1 MDRLPPAAGFFDP
14 TPMILLQ
21 NIQFDGAPVNLF
33 IQGQRICRILPFPET
48 GGLTADETVDCTG
61 KAVIPGFVNMHTHAA
76 MVLLRGITE
85 DVPLHDWLSRIWAME
100 AKMDE
105 EFIYWGTKLAC
116 LEMIKSGTTT
126 FNDQY
131 WFAPFARDAAVEMGI
146 RPYISF
152 VILDNFDKETAEK
165 QRRKCLKLYERSLDW
180 SEASHLAMSVH
191 SVYTVS
197 EEMILWASDFAREHG
212 MKLHIH
218 VSETEKED
226 IDCRKAHNGL
236 SPTEYL
242 DSLGV
247 LGPHVIAAHSL
258 WLSDHDVE
266 LMGRHKV
273 NCVHN
278 INSNAKLS
286 SGYCFRYDEL
296 RDAGANVCLGTDGA
310 SSSNNL
316 DMLETMKTTALFQKA
331 WRKDPSRMPL
341 HELMDAATINGG
353 RALGIDTGEIREGAL
368 ADLSIVDIDNSYFL
382 SPGSFLAN
390 LVYTAHSDVISSVI
404 AQGRFVMRDR
414 VVEGEAEIL
423 SEARKVLKQI
433 L

>member
-1 MDRLPPAAGFFDP
+1 
-14 TPMILLQ
+14 MILLR
-21 NIQFDGAPVNLF
+21 NIQLDGSPVNLF
-33 IQGQRICRILPFPET
+33 IDGDHIRRILPFPQT
-48 GGLTADETVDCTG
+48 DGLVADETVDCTG
-61 KAVIPGFVNMHTHAA
+61 KAVIPGFINMHTHAA

-85 DVPLHDWLSRIWAME
+85 DVPLQPWLEKIWAME

-105 EFIYWGTKLAC
+105 EFIYWGTKVAC
-116 LEMIKSGTTT
+116 LEMIRSGTTT

-131 WFAPFARDAAVEMGI
+131 WFAPYARQAAREMGI

-152 VILDNFDKETAEK
+152 VILDHFDKATAEN
-165 QRRKCLKLYERSLDW
+165 QRRKCLKLYERSRDW
-180 SEASHLAMSVH
+180 DEASHLAMSVH

-197 EEMILWASDFAREHG
+197 EEMILWASEFAVDHG
-212 MKLHIH
+212 MKLHVH
-218 VSETEKED
+218 LAETRKED
-226 IDCRKAHNGL
+226 FDCKKAHGGL

-266 LMGRHKV
+266 ILGRHKV

-286 SGYCFRYDEL
+286 SGFRFRYDEL

-316 DMLETMKTTALFQKA
+316 DMLETMKTSALFQKA
-331 WRKDPSRMPL
+331 WREDPSRMPL
-341 HELMDAATINGG
+341 HELMDAATVNGA
-353 RALGIDTGEIREGAL
+353 RALGLDTGEIREGAI
-368 ADLSIVDIDNSYFL
+368 ADLSIVDTDNSAFL

-390 LVYTAHSDVISSVI
+390 LVYAAHSEVISSVV
-404 AQGRFVMRDR
+404 ARGRFVMRDR
-414 VVEGEAEIL
+414 VVPGEDEIL
-423 SEARKVLKQI
+423 TEARKVLKQI
-433 L
+433 Q

>member
-1 MDRLPPAAGFFDP
+1 
-14 TPMILLQ
+14 MIQLR
-21 NIQFDGAPVNLF
+21 NIQRDGVPVNLF
-33 IQGQRICRILPFPET
+33 IQGDRIHRILPFPEE
-48 GGLTADETVDCTG
+48 GGLVADEVVDCTG

-85 DVPLHDWLSRIWAME
+85 DVPLDRWLDRIWAME

-105 EFIYWGTKLAC
+105 EFVYWGTRVAC

-131 WFAPFARDAAVEMGI
+131 WFAPYARQAAVEMGI

-152 VILDNFDKETAEK
+152 VILDQFDKEIAEK
-165 QRRKCLKLYERSLDW
+165 QRRKCIKLYELSREWD
-180 SEASHLAMSVH
+180 EHSHLAMSVH

-197 EEMILWASDFAREHG
+197 EEMIVWASQFAVDHG

-218 VSETEKED
+218 LSETRKENE
-226 IDCRKAHNGL
+226 DCKKAHGGL

-247 LGPHVIAAHSL
+247 LGPHVIAAHSI

-266 LMGRHKV
+266 LLGRHRV

-278 INSNAKLS
+278 INSNAKLA
-286 SGYCFRYDEL
+286 SGYQFRHNAL
-296 RDAGANVCLGTDGA
+296 KAAGANICLGTDGA

-316 DMLETMKTTALFQKA
+316 DMLETMKTSALFQKA
-331 WRKDPSRMPL
+331 WENDPSAMPL
-341 HELMDAATINGG
+341 QDLMDSATVNGA
-353 RALGIDTGEIREGAL
+353 RALGLDTGVIREGAI
-368 ADLSIVDIDNSYFL
+368 ADLSIVDIDNVYFL

-390 LVYTAHSDVISSVI
+390 LVYAAHSDTISSVI
-404 AQGRFVMRDR
+404 ASGRFVMRDR
-414 VVEGEAEIL
+414 VVPGEAEIL
-423 SEARKVLKQI
+423 TEARKVLKQI
-433 L
+433 Q

>member
-1 MDRLPPAAGFFDP
+1 
-14 TPMILLQ
+14 MILLQ
-21 NIQFDGAPVNLF
+21 NIQLDGAPVNLF
-33 IQGQRICRILPFPET
+33 IDGRLIRRILPFPET
-48 GGLTADETVDCTG
+48 GGLVADETVDCTG
-61 KAVIPGFVNMHTHAA
+61 KAVIPGFINMHTHAA

-85 DVPLHDWLSRIWAME
+85 DVPLQPWLERIWAME

-105 EFIYWGTKLAC
+105 EFIYWGTKVAC

-131 WFAPFARDAAVEMGI
+131 WFAPYARQAAREMGI

-152 VILDNFDKETAEK
+152 VILDQFNRETAAN
-165 QRRKCLKLYERSLDW
+165 QRRKCLKLYDRSREWD
-180 SEASHLAMSVH
+180 EASHLAMSVH

-226 IDCRKAHNGL
+226 IDCRKAHDGM

-258 WLSDHDVE
+258 WLSEHDVQ
-266 LMGRHKV
+266 LMGKHRV

-286 SGYCFRYDEL
+286 SGYRFRYNEL

-331 WRKDPSRMPL
+331 WREDPSQMPL
-341 HELMDAATINGG
+341 RELMDAATVNGA
-353 RALGIDTGEIREGAL
+353 RALDLDTDVVREGAI
-368 ADLSIVDIDNSYFL
+368 ADLSIVDTGNSCFL
-382 SPGSFLAN
+382 SPGSFLGN
-390 LVYTAHSDVISSVI
+390 LVYAAHSDVISSVI
-404 AQGRFVMRDR
+404 AQGKFVMRDR

-423 SEARKVLKQI
+423 QEARKVLTQV

>member
-1 MDRLPPAAGFFDP
+1 
-14 TPMILLQ
+14 MILLQ
-21 NIQFDGAPVNLF
+21 NILLDGVPVNLF
-33 IQGQRICRILPFPET
+33 IQGQRIHRILPFPET
-48 GGLTADETVDCTG
+48 GGLEAGETVDCTG

-85 DVPLHDWLSRIWAME
+85 DVPLHDWLERIWAME
-100 AKMDE
+100 ARIDKQ
-105 EFIYWGTKLAC
+105 FIYWGTKLAC

-131 WFAPFARDAAVEMGI
+131 WFAPYARKAAVEMGI

-152 VILDNFDKETAEK
+152 VILDNFNPETAET
-165 QRRKCLKLYERSLDW
+165 QRRKCLSLYEQSQDW
-180 SEASHLAMSVH
+180 NEASHLAMSVH

-218 VSETEKED
+218 VSETEKENR
-226 IDCRKAHNGL
+226 DCREAHGGL

-242 DSLGV
+242 DALGV
-247 LGPHVIAAHSL
+247 LGPHVVAAHCL

-266 LMGRHKV
+266 LMGRHRV

-286 SGYCFRYDEL
+286 SGYRFRYDEL
-296 RDAGANVCLGTDGA
+296 RDAGANICLGTDGA

-316 DMLETMKTTALFQKA
+316 DMLETMKTSALFQKA
-331 WRKDPSRMPL
+331 WREDPSRMPL
-341 HELMDAATINGG
+341 HELMDAATVNGG
-353 RALGIDTGEIREGAL
+353 RALGIDTGVIREGAL

-423 SEARKVLKQI
+423 SEARKVLKQ
-433 L
+433 LQ

>member
-1 MDRLPPAAGFFDP
+1 
-14 TPMILLQ
+14 MILLR
-21 NIQFDGAPVNLF
+21 NILLDGKPVNLF
-33 IQGQRICRILPFPET
+33 IQGERIHRILPFPDE

-61 KAVIPGFVNMHTHAA
+61 KVVIPGFINMHTHAA

-85 DVPLHDWLSRIWAME
+85 DVPLDQWLEQIWAME

-105 EFIYWGTKLAC
+105 QFVYWGTRLAC
-116 LEMIKSGTTT
+116 LEMIRSGTTT

-131 WFAPFARDAAVEMGI
+131 WFAPYARQAAVEMGI

-152 VILDNFDKETAEK
+152 VILDNFDKTKAEH
-165 QRRKCLKLYERSLDW
+165 QRRKCMKLYEESLGWTD
-180 SEASHLAMSVH
+180 AAHLAMSVH
-191 SVYTVS
+191 AVYTVS
-197 EEMILWASDFAREHG
+197 EEMILWASQFAVEHG
-212 MKLHIH
+212 MRLHIH
-218 VSETEKED
+218 LSETEKENL
-226 IDCRKAHNGL
+226 DCMQAHGGL

-247 LGPHVIAAHSL
+247 LGPHVIAAHTI

-266 LMGRHKV
+266 LLGKHRV

-278 INSNAKLS
+278 INSNAKLA
-286 SGYCFRYDEL
+286 SGFRFRFEDL
-296 RDAGANVCLGTDGA
+296 KQAGANVCLGTDGA

-316 DMLETMKTTALFQKA
+316 DMLETMKTSALFEKA
-331 WRKDPSRMPL
+331 WRKDPSAMPL
-341 HELMDAATINGG
+341 HELMDCATVNGA
-353 RALGIDTGEIREGAL
+353 RALGLNTGEVREGAI
-368 ADLSIVDIDNSYFL
+368 ADLSIVDIDNSYFI

-404 AQGRFVMRDR
+404 AAGKFVMRDR
-414 VVEGEAEIL
+414 KVEGEEEIL
-423 SEARKVLKQI
+423 AGARSVLPQI

>member
-1 MDRLPPAAGFFDP
+1 
-14 TPMILLQ
+14 MILLQ
-21 NIQFDGAPVNLF
+21 NIQLDGAPVNLF
-33 IQGQRICRILPFPET
+33 IDGRLIRRILPFPET
-48 GGLTADETVDCTG
+48 GGLVADETVDCTG
-61 KAVIPGFVNMHTHAA
+61 KAVIPGFINMHTHAA

-85 DVPLHDWLSRIWAME
+85 DVPLQPWLERIWAME

-105 EFIYWGTKLAC
+105 EFIYWGTKVAC

-131 WFAPFARDAAVEMGI
+131 WFAPYARQAAREMGI

-152 VILDNFDKETAEK
+152 VILDQFNRETAAN
-165 QRRKCLKLYERSLDW
+165 QRRKCLKLYDRSREWD
-180 SEASHLAMSVH
+180 EASHLAMSVH

-226 IDCRKAHNGL
+226 IDCRKAHDGM

-258 WLSDHDVE
+258 WLSEHDVQ
-266 LMGRHKV
+266 LMGKHRV

-286 SGYCFRYDEL
+286 SGYRFRYNEL

-331 WRKDPSRMPL
+331 WREDPSQMPL
-341 HELMDAATINGG
+341 RELMDAATVNGA
-353 RALGIDTGEIREGAL
+353 RALDLDTGVVREGAI
-368 ADLSIVDIDNSYFL
+368 ADLSIVDTGNSCFL
-382 SPGSFLAN
+382 SPGSFLGN
-390 LVYTAHSDVISSVI
+390 LVYAAHSDVISSVI
-404 AQGRFVMRDR
+404 AQGKFVMRDR

-423 SEARKVLKQI
+423 QEARKVLTQV

>member
-1 MDRLPPAAGFFDP
+1 
-14 TPMILLQ
+14 MILLR
-21 NIQFDGAPVNLF
+21 NIQLDGSPVNLF
-33 IQGQRICRILPFPET
+33 IQGDCIHRILPFPQT
-48 GGLTADETVDCTG
+48 DDLVADEVVDCTG
-61 KAVIPGFVNMHTHAA
+61 KAVIPGFINMHTHAA
-76 MVLLRGITE
+76 MILLRGITE
-85 DVPLHDWLSRIWAME
+85 DVPLQPWLQRIWETE

-105 EFIYWGTKLAC
+105 EFIYWGSKVAC

-131 WFAPFARDAAVEMGI
+131 WFAPFARQAAVEMGI

-152 VILDNFDKETAEK
+152 VILDQFDPAIAEK
-165 QRRKCLKLYERSLDW
+165 QKRKCIELYERSKDW
-180 SEASHLAMSVH
+180 DEASHLAMSVH
-191 SVYTVS
+191 AVYTVS
-197 EEMILWASDFAREHG
+197 EDMIRWASQFAVDHG

-218 VSETEKED
+218 ISETEKEN
-226 IDCRKAHNGL
+226 IDCRNAHGGL

-247 LGPHVIAAHSL
+247 LGPHVIAAHAI

-266 LMGRHKV
+266 LLGKHRV

-278 INSNAKLS
+278 INSNAKLA
-286 SGYCFRYDEL
+286 SGYRFHYDEL
-296 RDAGANVCLGTDGA
+296 KAAGANICLGTDGA

-316 DMLETMKTTALFQKA
+316 DMLETMKTSALFQKA
-331 WRKDPSRMPL
+331 WGRDPSAMPL
-341 HELMDAATINGG
+341 KELMDCATVNGA
-353 RALGIDTGEIREGAL
+353 RALGLETGEIREGQI

-404 AQGRFVMRDR
+404 AAGRFVMRDR
-414 VVEGEAEIL
+414 KVDGEEEIL
-423 SEARKVLKQI
+423 AGARKVLTQI
-433 L
+433 I